1 MLSLGSQPR
10 GHAGVMAMLVLVCV
24 SGGQAWE
31 TEEMDM
37 FDLVEEV
44 GVERNFYEF
53 LGVEKDADNK
63 ALKKAYKVLALTL
76 HPDKSDA
83 PDAEVQFRQLA
94 GMYEVLKNKTQR
106 EWYDRVLYEGLPN
119 WRTPAFYFRKMRAI
133 GLAEGLLYLL
143 MIATL
148 IQYFMNKAAH
158 WERRLT
164 IQENLNAEVKRRQKR
179 LKKEGKSQEEIDAQY
194 KEAEAELLGAPPTYQ
209 DTLPFQLYRL
219 AKYCV
224 LGAPALPGFFKNLYD
239 ERQKEKEEA
248 EREEREAEE
257 EVKRREEEK
266 ERRKENKAKR
276 KNVNMYREVKEDKT
290 VEVVETQEEEEA
302 VPRNANQVWTDDDL
316 ATLAKFIKKF
326 PGGTADRWDRIA
338 ESMERYTD
346 EVIKMAGKIK
356 SNPSLVPIS
365 SAGQGVTG
373 RESTKHVS
381 DDVLEDSEVEYSDE
395 TTEDEVDEDGY
406 VVYSA
411 QKVEDYIPV
420 EEKKK
425 KKTKGNEVEG
435 DAWSQDQQK
444 AFEIALKQFPKGSGE
459 RWEQV
464 AGQVEGKDKE
474 ECQARFKHIADMIK
488 KKKEAAQ

>member
-1 MLSLGSQPR
+1 M
-10 GHAGVMAMLVLVCV
+10 
-24 SGGQAWE
+24 
-31 TEEMDM
+31 
-37 FDLVEEV
+37 
-44 GVERNFYEF
+44 
-53 LGVEKDADNK
+53 
-63 ALKKAYKVLALTL
+63 
-76 HPDKSDA
+76 
-83 PDAEVQFRQLA
+83 
-94 GMYEVLKNKTQR
+94 
-106 EWYDRVLYEGLPN
+106 
-119 WRTPAFYFRKMRAI
+119 
-133 GLAEGLLYLL
+133 
-143 MIATL
+143 
-148 IQYFMNKAAH
+148 
-158 WERRLT
+158 
-164 IQENLNAEVKRRQKR
+164 
-179 LKKEGKSQEEIDAQY
+179 
-194 KEAEAELLGAPPTYQ
+194 
-209 DTLPFQLYRL
+209 
-219 AKYCV
+219 
-224 LGAPALPGFFKNLYD
+224 
-239 ERQKEKEEA
+239 
-248 EREEREAEE
+248 
-257 EVKRREEEK
+257 
-266 ERRKENKAKR
+266 
-276 KNVNMYREVKEDKT
+276 
-290 VEVVETQEEEEA
+290 VETQEEEEA

-425 KKTKGNEVEG
+425 KKTKGTEVEG

-464 AGQVEGKDKE
+464 ASQVEGKDKE